1 MSPFALKIELLRP
14 RAWLA
19 ANAATLGAT
28 IHLDLEEMGASGPAR
43 VVHIGPAPPLEA
55 GSGQIVTGT
64 FAHSAANV
72 INLYVDGLEEPIG
85 TTASHPFWCEDRQA
99 FVPAGDLKSGERLR
113 TQDGQLLDLTASRP
127 RAADAVFNLE
137 VNTEHVYY
145 VGIHGLLVH
154 NSCDGKGVAPR
165 RSLDEIIEAH
175 GGSRIADD
183 ANPLAF
189 SFPSKRAAKQAASE
203 ISGNLGRNPEKV
215 LQSSY
220 REPTLSWSAQQS
232 KRVIGKHSQALDE
245 FGNPIAGFHDH
256 FAGHSA
262 FGETRGHIN
271 AWGRFGNYKDNI
283 HLFYEN

>member
-55 GSGQIVTGT
+55 GPGQIVTGT

-72 INLYVDGLEEPIG
+72 INLYVEGLDEPIG

-99 FVPAGDLKSGERLR
+99 FVPAGDLKRGERLR
-113 TQDGQLLDLTASRP
+113 TQDGQLLALTASRP
-127 RAADAVFNLE
+127 RAAAAVFNLE

-165 RSLDEIIEAH
+165 AQSRGGRQTALSGRRSEEAVSEVTGIPLNRGAGRQTVPGTGPGGFRIPDLQVFGPNASLAVRGSIIEVKNVTRLSGRLQIRDLAAQARSLGGYLEIFTNAPEP
-175 GGSRIADD
+175 SRGVLRNLID
-183 ANPLAF
+183 AGDVVLRPL
-189 SFPSKRAAKQAASE
+189 P
-203 ISGNLGRNPEKV
+203 
-215 LQSSY
+215 
-220 REPTLSWSAQQS
+220 
-232 KRVIGKHSQALDE
+232 
-245 FGNPIAGFHDH
+245 
-256 FAGHSA
+256 
-262 FGETRGHIN
+262 
-271 AWGRFGNYKDNI
+271 
-283 HLFYEN
+283 